1 MIRRIYDWTMRL
13 AETRGAE
20 ATLAGV
26 SFAESSFFPVPPDV
40 LLIPTVIARP
50 ARWVRLAAVC
60 TVASIVGAF
69 VGYAIGALLFVAVA
83 EPILAAYGAEETF
96 AKLQAWYDEWGGWGV
111 FAAALTPFP
120 YKVLTI
126 FSGAVGMNLVLFTIV
141 SIVGRG
147 ARFFLV
153 AWLCHRFGPP
163 VREFIERYLGI
174 LTILFVILLVGGFY
188 AVTQI
193 H

>member
-1 MIRRIYDWTMRL
+1 MIRRIYDWTMKL

-50 ARWVRLAAVC
+50 LRWVRLGAVC
-60 TVASIVGAF
+60 TAASVLGAF
-69 VGYAIGALLFVAVA
+69 LGYAIGALLFVAVA
-83 EPILAAYGAEETF
+83 EPILEFYGAEDSFERL
-96 AKLQAWYDEWGGWGV
+96 KGWYGEWGGWGV

-120 YKVLTI
+120 YKVITI
-126 FSGAVGMNLVLFTIV
+126 FSGAVGMNIVLFTIV
-141 SIVGRG
+141 SIIGRG
-147 ARFFLV
+147 ARFFFV
-153 AWLCHRFGPP
+153 AWLCARFGPP
-163 VREFIERYLGI
+163 VRQFIERYLGI
-174 LTILFVILLVGGFY
+174 LTVLFVILLVGGFY
-188 AVTQI
+188 LLARI